1 MSIRTGPPVAATWQV
16 RPKSRDR
23 LGCDGPIRAVDTNN
37 ALCKHNISSLESD
50 DFVTSLYNR
59 IALFRAERGVSR
71 RELAEAVGVNNQT
84 IGYLERGDYKPS
96 LELAMKI
103 AAYFD
108 VPIEL
113 LFSFRAFESV
123 ADTLRRAAAAG
134 ERPL

>member
-1 MSIRTGPPVAATWQV
+1 MSLSLSQMSI
-16 RPKSRDR
+16 D
-23 LGCDGPIRAVDTNN
+23 LLLFL
-37 ALCKHNISSLESD
+37 LCKHNISLSIQD
-50 DFVTSLYNR
+50 GFVINLYNR
-59 IALFRAERGVSR
+59 IAVFRAERGVSR

-103 AAYFD
+103 AVYFE

-113 LFSFRAFESV
+113 LFSFRPFEPV

-134 ERPL
+134 DQPS

>member
-1 MSIRTGPPVAATWQV
+1 MS
-16 RPKSRDR
+16 
-23 LGCDGPIRAVDTNN
+23 N
-37 ALCKHNISSLESD
+37 
-50 DFVTSLYNR
+50 LYNR

-103 AAYFD
+103 ASYFG
-108 VPIEL
+108 VSVEL
-113 LFSFRAFESV
+113 LFSFQRFESV

-134 ERPL
+134 EQP